1 MSSFWM
7 SSSGD
12 LMFKTARMQ
21 KFRVIFLQQAHDSV
35 VAGLH
40 EAGVVQLKEITELEV
55 ARRAVGEEMYE
66 RSSLLA
72 KFREMQEFLGPSRK
86 PVEVNELTY
95 AQTLERAKKL
105 LEGLEPRLS
114 ALKAKSEELDK
125 ERQELLAQMELLKN
139 FREIEFSLNYLRS
152 TDEIRITVG
161 WIAEERV
168 REFSDAAREILGQK
182 VFVVA
187 FGEGKRKILIAACRA
202 RDQQKLLP
210 MLYRFE
216 IELLEIPRIP
226 RTPREA
232 IKELEKQLE
241 GLAKERADFEGKRK
255 NLAKARAGEVSTLLE
270 LLGIQMERLGCAGL
284 FGYTDATVVIEG
296 WVPKKKAD
304 LDPILNAA
312 TNGRH
317 IVRIYEPQKVEVE
330 VVPIQMENPK
340 VVEDF
345 ELITETYSMPRYD
358 EVDPTPYLALTFP
371 LFFALCLSDA
381 GYGALLGIFMAS
393 GFWIT
398 KAFPRR
404 LRTILIVSAIF
415 TVVIGALIGG
425 WFGGFF
431 GYAGPLWVDPLKNP
445 IPILK
450 LAVFIGIIHI
460 LIGFGGAASVKDVF
474 RRDWRDLVLR
484 NIPRLLIAMGFFG
497 LCFCALGIGVR
508 EFGIDFTFPKMD
520 LFEAFNPVASAP
532 VIVVAFRI
540 LLYLGLG
547 IGMVGSVLMAQG
559 LRERISGPVN
569 VVYGITGLIADAA
582 SYSRLMALGI
592 ATGIIAFS
600 INYIL
605 AWFYG
610 SLSPSLSAISNLLLV
625 PLLILL
631 AFVFVA
637 AHCFNIFIQSLGA
650 FIHTMRLHYVE
661 FFGKFY
667 EGGGEKFTPF
677 KAKRVFTKVK
687 RR

>member
-1 MSSFWM
+1 
-7 SSSGD
+7 
-12 LMFKTARMQ
+12 MQ
-21 KFRVIFLQQAHDSV
+21 KFRVIFLQQAYDSV

-40 EAGVVQLKEITELEV
+40 EAGVAQLKEITELEV
-55 ARRAVGEEMYE
+55 ARRAVGEEVYE
-66 RSSLLA
+66 LSSLLA

-86 PVEVNELTY
+86 PVEVKELTY
-95 AQTLERAKKL
+95 AQTLEGAKSL
-105 LEGLEPRLS
+105 LERFEPRLS
-114 ALKAKSEELDK
+114 ALKAKGEELDK
-125 ERQELLAQMELLKN
+125 KRQELLAQIELLKN

-152 TDEIRITVG
+152 TDEIQVTVG

-182 VFVVA
+182 VFVMA
-187 FGEGKRKILIAACRA
+187 FGEGKRRILVAACRA
-202 RDQQKLLP
+202 RDQQKILP
-210 MLYRFE
+210 LLYRFE
-216 IELLEIPRIP
+216 MELLEIPRIP
-226 RTPREA
+226 KTPREA

-241 GLAKERADFEGKRK
+241 GLAKERVDLEGKRK
-255 NLAKARAGEVSTLLE
+255 NLAKARAGEVSTILE
-270 LLGIQMERLGCAGL
+270 LLGIQMERLGCSGL

-304 LDPILNAA
+304 LDPILSAA

-317 IVRIYEPQKVEVE
+317 IIRIYEPQKVEVE

-340 VVEDF
+340 VVGDF

-358 EVDPTPYLALTFP
+358 EIDPTPYLALTFP
-371 LFFALCLSDA
+371 LFFGLCLSDA

-404 LRTILIVSAIF
+404 LRTILIVGSAF

-431 GYAGPLWVDPLKNP
+431 GYAGPLWIDPLENP

-450 LAVFIGIIHI
+450 LAVFIGILHI
-460 LIGFGGAASVKDVF
+460 IVGFGGAASVKDVF
-474 RRDWRDLVLR
+474 RRDWRNLILR

-497 LCFCALGIGVR
+497 LSFCALGIGFS
-508 EFGIDFTFPKMD
+508 EFGIDFAFPKMD
-520 LFEAFNPVASAP
+520 LFEAFSPLASAP
-532 VIVVAFRI
+532 VIVVAFRM

-547 IGMVGSVLMAQG
+547 IGMVGAVLMAQG
-559 LRERISGPVN
+559 LREKISGPVN

-592 ATGIIAFS
+592 ATGIIAFA

-605 AWFYG
+605 TWFYG
-610 SLSPSLSAISNLLLV
+610 SLSPSLSAISDLLLV

-631 AFVFVA
+631 AFVFFA
-637 AHCFNIFIQSLGA
+637 AHSFNIFIQSLGA

-677 KAKRVFTKVK
+677 KAKRVFTKV
-687 RR
+687 RRR

>member
-7 SSSGD
+7 LFLGD
-12 LMFKTARMQ
+12 PMFKTARMQ
-21 KFRVIFLQQAHDSV
+21 KFRVIFLQQAYDSV

-55 ARRAVGEEMYE
+55 ARRAVGEEVYE
-66 RSSLLA
+66 LSSLLA

-86 PVEVNELTY
+86 PVEVKELTY
-95 AQTLERAKKL
+95 AQTLEGAKRL
-105 LEGLEPRLS
+105 LERLEPRLS
-114 ALKAKSEELDK
+114 VLKAKGEELNK
-125 ERQELLAQMELLKN
+125 TKQELLAQIELLKN
-139 FREIEFSLNYLRS
+139 FREIEFSLSYLRS
-152 TDEIRITVG
+152 TDEIQVTVG

-168 REFSDAAREILGQK
+168 REFADAAMELLGQK
-182 VFVVA
+182 VFVVV
-187 FGEGKRKILIAACRA
+187 FGEGKRRILVAACRA

-210 MLYRFE
+210 LLYRFE
-216 IELLEIPRIP
+216 MELLEIPRIP
-226 RTPREA
+226 RTPRGA

-241 GLAKERADFEGKRK
+241 GLAKEQADLEGKRK
-255 NLAKARAGEVSTLLE
+255 NLAKASAGEVSTLLE
-270 LLGIQMERLGCAGL
+270 ILEIQMERLGCAGL

-304 LDPILNAA
+304 LDPILSAA

-317 IVRIYEPQKVEVE
+317 IIRIYEPQKVEVE

-340 VVEDF
+340 VVGDF

-358 EVDPTPYLALTFP
+358 EIDPTPYLALTFP
-371 LFFALCLSDA
+371 LFFGLCLSDA

-404 LRTILIVSAIF
+404 LRTILIVGSAF

-425 WFGGFF
+425 WFGGLF
-431 GYAGPLWVDPLKNP
+431 GYAGPLWVNPLENP

-450 LAVFIGIIHI
+450 LAVFIGILHI
-460 LIGFGGAASVKDVF
+460 IVGFGGAASVKDVF
-474 RRDWRDLVLR
+474 RRDWRNLILR

-497 LCFCALGIGVR
+497 LSFCALGIGFR
-508 EFGIDFTFPKMD
+508 EFGIDFAFPKMD
-520 LFEAFNPVASAP
+520 LFEAFSPIVSAP

-547 IGMVGSVLMAQG
+547 IGMVGAVLMAQG
-559 LRERISGPVN
+559 LREKISGPVN

-592 ATGIIAFS
+592 ATGIIAFA

-605 AWFYG
+605 TWFYG
-610 SLSPSLSAISNLLLV
+610 SLSPSLSAISDILLV

-631 AFVFVA
+631 AFVFFVA
-637 AHCFNIFIQSLGA
+637 HSFNIFIQSLGA

-677 KAKRVFTKVK
+677 KAKRVFTKV
-687 RR
+687 RRR